1 MPSQHSLDI
10 LAKEFIICPNGTYVK
25 GFNQGSDMTWH
36 IFEKIIS
43 ASLRKMNWMGVKA
56 KLQVLRTSQI
66 LSEMAAERGG
76 GLDEVLMKGGV
87 MGMGFNWMC
96 RLREMEE
103 SRWTYI
109 SLGQSSMTYNIYLV
123 QLVQYKDI

>member
-10 LAKEFIICPNGTYVK
+10 LAKEFVICPNGTYVK

-36 IFEKIIS
+36 ISEIIS

-66 LSEMAAERGG
+66 LNEITAERGG
-76 GLDEVLMKGGV
+76 GLDKVQMKGGV
-87 MGMGFNWMC
+87 IGHG
-96 RLREMEE
+96 L
-103 SRWTYI
+103 
-109 SLGQSSMTYNIYLV
+109 
-123 QLVQYKDI
+123 